1 MKKIALI
8 GECMIELNGE
18 PFGNMRQTYGGDS
31 LNTATYLVRISQ
43 SEQLDVHYVSVLG
56 EDKLS
61 RRMREHW
68 QQDGIKTEWVLTDA
82 ERQPGLYLIQLDSD
96 GERTFLYW
104 RNQSAARYLLQHAD
118 YPKVFEQ
125 LKSMDMVYFSGI
137 SFAILPENDRTLF
150 IEQLRELKQSGVKI
164 AFDSNFRVK
173 LWDNLAQARQYY
185 EALLPLID
193 IALVTFDDEAVLW
206 GDNDEQETINRLQSF
221 AIPLIVVKQ
230 GKQGAVFCQQ
240 GQQTFVPTTPVEHV
254 VDTTSAGDSFNA
266 GFLQGYL
273 LGKDLIHCCQQ
284 GNQLAGIIIQHKGA
298 IIAPEATATLRC
310 QFNDTQS

>member
-18 PFGNMRQTYGGDS
+18 LFGNMRQTYGGDS

-150 IEQLRELKQSGVKI
+150 IEQLRELRQSGVK
-164 AFDSNFRVK
+164 
-173 LWDNLAQARQYY
+173 
-185 EALLPLID
+185 LL
-193 IALVTFDDEAVLW
+193 
-206 GDNDEQETINRLQSF
+206 
-221 AIPLIVVKQ
+221 LIVI
-230 GKQGAVFCQQ
+230 
-240 GQQTFVPTTPVEHV
+240 
-254 VDTTSAGDSFNA
+254 SALNF
-266 GFLQGYL
+266 
-273 LGKDLIHCCQQ
+273 
-284 GNQLAGIIIQHKGA
+284 GIIWRKLDNIMKHYYH
-298 IIAPEATATLRC
+298 
-310 QFNDTQS
+310 